1 MYNSTAGVIKSENIA
16 GIPFFL
22 RFFIW
27 KYSSLKFHNVIKIEN
42 FVVNYNM
49 GFNVLTT
56 MSKKDIA
63 HTFILLCTELIQ
75 SCLVI
80 ISPTQKA
87 IVVVRKN

>member
-1 MYNSTAGVIKSENIA
+1 
-16 GIPFFL
+16 
-22 RFFIW
+22 
-27 KYSSLKFHNVIKIEN
+27 
-42 FVVNYNM
+42 M

-56 MSKKDIA
+56 VSKKDIA